1 MGPQGPEGVAGPVGP
16 QGPVGEAGPVGPQGP
31 AGIAGPAG
39 PQGPAGVAGPIGPQG
54 PAGEAGPMGPQ
65 GPAGETGATGPQ
77 GPAGVAGPVGPQG
90 PIGETG
96 PQGPVGPQGPAGGVL
111 NYADFFALMPPDN
124 AATVAPG
131 TDVSF
136 PQDGPNS
143 GAGICA
149 NCGFDSAKN
158 LRSYPLALAPGTILY
173 GRYILGRVLGQGGFG
188 ITYLAQDYQSK
199 QFVAIKE
206 FFPDSMATR
215 TNGSVVQ
222 PYTGERGDHFSY
234 GKSTFLNEAQTMS
247 RFNGNPHIASIQL
260 YFEENGT
267 AYFVMEYVDG
277 ISFRQY
283 LKNCGGQIFWEDA
296 TAILI
301 PVLDALEVV
310 HEQGIIHRDVTPDN
324 IYIKKDGS
332 VKLLDFGAARHSL
345 GNVSKSLDVV
355 LKHGFAPR
363 EQYARRGKQGPYTD
377 IYTVCATLYYAIT
390 GRKPPDAIERT
401 DADTMPTPSQLGVA
415 ITAAQESVLLKGLAI
430 KPEDRFQS
438 VAQLR
443 EALNAAQV
451 IKPAVSHDSPMKKRT
466 WSKLQIWIAALALGI
481 IIAILLIVIGLLV

>member
-1 MGPQGPEGVAGPVGP
+1 MSYLCSNCFCESVNDQ
-16 QGPVGEAGPVGPQGP
+16 
-31 AGIAGPAG
+31 
-39 PQGPAGVAGPIGPQG
+39 
-54 PAGEAGPMGPQ
+54 
-65 GPAGETGATGPQ
+65 
-77 GPAGVAGPVGPQG
+77 
-90 PIGETG
+90 
-96 PQGPVGPQGPAGGVL
+96 
-111 NYADFFALMPPDN
+111 
-124 AATVAPG
+124 
-131 TDVSF
+131 
-136 PQDGPNS
+136 
-143 GAGICA
+143 GICA

-234 GKSTFLNEAQTMS
+234 GKRTFLNEAQTMS

-283 LKNCGGQIFWEDA
+283 LKTCGGQIFWEDA

-324 IYIKKDGS
+324 IYVKKDGS

-401 DADTMPTPSQLGVA
+401 DGDKLIPPSQLGVA
-415 ITAAQESVLLKGLAI
+415 ISAAQEKVLLMGLAVR
-430 KPEDRFQS
+430 PEDRYQS

-443 EALNAAQV
+443 DALNAAQQ
-451 IKPAVSHDSPMKKRT
+451 KKTAVSQEPTSGKRR
-466 WSKLQIWIAALALGI
+466 WNWKENIKYIWIAALALGWVV
-481 IIAILLIVIGLLV
+481 AVLLIIIGLLV